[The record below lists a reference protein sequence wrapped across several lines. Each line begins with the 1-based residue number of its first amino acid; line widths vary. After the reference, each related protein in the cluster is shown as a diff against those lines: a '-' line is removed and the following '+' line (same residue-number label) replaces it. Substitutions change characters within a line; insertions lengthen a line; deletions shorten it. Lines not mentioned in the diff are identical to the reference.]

1 MIGFPAKKPGG
12 EHPNNCQ
19 LKPNLKLPGPLP
31 PGRNPH
37 PNQPRD
43 CTPLRLFRC
52 SGANVKIIPI
62 RCFSKNHFFLKNRN
76 FLRQFPRKQLH
87 FSGDRPFFEAVFR
100 KTTPFF
106 HENPENHTFFI
117 FRIFQGKKDKI
128 SPKCRKSQRVRN
140 PGKRVCGRPFD
151 PANGEFCYFGNNL
164 LLQFDN
170 YFVPLRAIS
179 KLQAETLILISK

>member
-1 MIGFPAKKPGG
+1 M
-12 EHPNNCQ
+12 
-19 LKPNLKLPGPLP
+19 PGPLP
-31 PGRNPH
+31 SGRDPH

-43 CTPLRLFRC
+43 YAPLRLFCC

-62 RCFSKNHFFLKNRN
+62 RCFCKNHFFLKNRD
-76 FLRQFPRKQLH
+76 FLRQFSEKHLH
-87 FSGDRPFFEAVFR
+87 FFEKSRFFKAIFR

-106 HENPENHTFFI
+106 HRNPKNHTFLI
-117 FRIFQGKKDKI
+117 FRIFQDKKDKI
-128 SPKCRKSQRVRN
+128 SPKCLKSQRVRN
-140 PGKRVCGRPFD
+140 PEKRECSRPFD
-151 PANGEFCYFGNNL
+151 PANGEFCYFVNNL